1 MDEKMK
7 QIKNREYRSFSNFEL
22 RQERG
27 LSNEDEDCVC
37 GVPVVFNTPT
47 CLYEYEG
54 VKFYEVIDRH
64 AFDHC
69 DMSDVIFNYNHS
81 GRIAARTRNK
91 TLELSLND
99 SVMEMR
105 AFLGGTSF
113 GKGLLED
120 IRGGYIDRMSF
131 QFDIDEGGIEYDPKT
146 HTRTITRIKKLYD
159 VSAVDIPAYDQTSI
173 SARRFFESEI
183 QKEIQSIDHEKKRKK
198 LIVISKL

>member
-1 MDEKMK
+1 MNDKMK
-7 QIKNREYRSFSNFEL
+7 STKNMEYRSFSMFEL
-22 RQERG
+22 RQERN
-27 LSNEDEDCVC
+27 LNNEDEDCVF

-99 SVMEMR
+99 SVMEMK
-105 AFLGGTSF
+105 AFLGGTEF
-113 GKGLLED
+113 GRSLFEE
-120 IRGGYIDRMSF
+120 IRGGYVDKMSF
-131 QFDIDEGGIEYDPKT
+131 AFLIDEGGCEYDSKT
-146 HTRTITRIKKLYD
+146 HTRTITKIKKLYD

-173 SARRFFESEI
+173 SARSFFETEI
-183 QKEIQSIDHEKKRKK
+183 QKEMKSLSDEELRKK
-198 LIVISKL
+198 LIAISKI